1 LERLIKDLSTDFRSV
16 AKSELYR
23 KSGGWVEQAEKSKKF
38 REIDDGSKSFLVPY
52 LDNGRSI
59 GLDTSSGDDD
69 TSYLAVCC
77 FKDAESGY
85 AYLEKHLQLP
95 KAKQPK
101 ELKWRKINSDYRE
114 LVLSK
119 FGTLLNISCDAVLL
133 FKTNALKRPLEKLSD
148 IFIKLIDGSFS
159 GYEHF
164 KGEER
169 NELKRMFFSLVN
181 NTPVHCDSDFSP
193 LSTDKIVRFLVR
205 TLADGEKFVPLHVG
219 LRSEE
224 SHPIQVADIICGSLK
239 TLAKKDALLSNGFSQ
254 IPFDDKLKGEQKF
267 AKTYYWTN
275 QKTTQVS
282 KAVNS

>member
-1 LERLIKDLSTDFRSV
+1 MTL
-16 AKSELYR
+16 SELLEACIAR
-23 KSGGWVEQAEKSKKF
+23 
-38 REIDDGSKSFLVPY
+38 DC
-52 LDNGRSI
+52 I

-69 TSYLAVCC
+69 TSYLAICC

-101 ELKWRKINSDYRE
+101 ELKWRKIDSDNRD
-114 LVLSK
+114 LVLSR
-119 FGTLLNISCDAVLL
+119 FGTLLNISCDAILL
-133 FKTNALKRPLEKLSD
+133 LKTNALKKPEEKLSD
-148 IFIKLIDGSFS
+148 IFIKLIAGSFS

-164 KGEER
+164 KGDER
-169 NELKRMFFSLVN
+169 TELKRMFFSLVN
-181 NTPVHCDSDFSP
+181 NTPVHFDSDFSP

-205 TLADGEKFVPLHVG
+205 TLADGGRFLPLHVG

-239 TLAKKDALLSNGFSQ
+239 TLSNKDALLSNAFRQ
-254 IPFDDKLKGEQKF
+254 IPFDDKLKGGQKF